1 MKLGARVFKTGVA
14 IVFALFIAELLKL
27 PSPVF
32 AGIAAIFAIQ
42 PSIYR
47 SYQTIVEQVQAN
59 IIGATIAVLFG
70 LLFGHHVVAIGIAV
84 IIAIGLMLKFKLEKS
99 LSLALVSVVAIM
111 EFQGEDFLTFGLI
124 RFVTILVGVLA
135 AFVVNLVFLPPKY
148 EIKLF
153 RKIYILQDDIIR
165 WTRLAVRQASE
176 HTSTKGALSKFKSRM
191 LRVDTL
197 YDLYKEERNY
207 FKNKKYVKARKLVVY
222 RQMIL
227 TSKKSLELL
236 QRLHNHENELA
247 KLPTQ
252 FHLMIQE
259 RLDSLLT
266 YHEQLLLKYTGKL
279 KPEHSEW
286 STSIDYVQR
295 NELMEIFIKQVN
307 FAREEGDTE
316 FSSYH
321 LLYILSRILDY
332 EENLEHLDTLIVS
345 YQSYHG
351 HEINVEFEEE
361 FI

>member
-1 MKLGARVFKTGVA
+1 
-14 IVFALFIAELLKL
+14 
-27 PSPVF
+27 
-32 AGIAAIFAIQ
+32 
-42 PSIYR
+42 
-47 SYQTIVEQVQAN
+47 
-59 IIGATIAVLFG
+59 
-70 LLFGHHVVAIGIAV
+70 
-84 IIAIGLMLKFKLEKS
+84 
-99 LSLALVSVVAIM
+99 
-111 EFQGEDFLTFGLI
+111 
-124 RFVTILVGVLA
+124 
-135 AFVVNLVFLPPKY
+135 
-148 EIKLF
+148 
-153 RKIYILQDDIIR
+153 
-165 WTRLAVRQASE
+165 
-176 HTSTKGALSKFKSRM
+176 
-191 LRVDTL
+191 
-197 YDLYKEERNY
+197 
-207 FKNKKYVKARKLVVY
+207 
-222 RQMIL
+222 MIL

-247 KLPTQ
+247 QLPTQ

-286 STSIDYVQR
+286 SKSIDYVQR
-295 NELMEIFIKQVN
+295 NELMEIFIKQIN